1 MAAPTCLIALAGS
14 SLQVGVLRT
23 ASSAARGLRSPE
35 RWAVV
40 PERGTAADHRRS
52 FGFERG
58 GQHLAAAGGPVLAF
72 AALALVGVR
81 AAMLVAV
88 LPGLMATVIGCW
100 PAR

>member
-1 MAAPTCLIALAGS
+1 M
-14 SLQVGVLRT
+14 
-23 ASSAARGLRSPE
+23 
-35 RWAVV
+35 V